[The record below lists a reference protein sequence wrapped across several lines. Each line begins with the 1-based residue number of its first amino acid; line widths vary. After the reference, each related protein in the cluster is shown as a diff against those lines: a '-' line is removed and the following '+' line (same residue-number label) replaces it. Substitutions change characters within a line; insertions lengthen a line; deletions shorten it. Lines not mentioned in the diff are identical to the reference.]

1 MLSARSREYW
11 DFFISESLRQKAP
24 LYFRLAKGV
33 RDDEALS
40 ALVAKVRASQPMAN
54 ARDWLKALVWPDHR
68 ERFRRLEDALSAVEG
83 LAVEIRPGD
92 ALGLWR
98 LSTELSDGSI
108 LLSLGVTPTE
118 PSRRAFLASAIP
130 RADAWNGAVKHRD
143 RATFLPQQ
151 WPLAKGLSL
160 L

>member
-1 MLSARSREYW
+1 MLSDRSRDYW
-11 DFFISESLRQKAP
+11 DFFISECVRQKTP

-98 LSTELSDGSI
+98 LSMELSDGVYPLKLGRYADGAKQARI
-108 LLSLGVTPTE
+108 LGFCDPQGGCLEWRGETP
-118 PSRRAFLASAIP
+118 P
-130 RADAWNGAVKHRD
+130 
-143 RATFLPQQ
+143 
-151 WPLAKGLSL
+151 
-160 L
+160 